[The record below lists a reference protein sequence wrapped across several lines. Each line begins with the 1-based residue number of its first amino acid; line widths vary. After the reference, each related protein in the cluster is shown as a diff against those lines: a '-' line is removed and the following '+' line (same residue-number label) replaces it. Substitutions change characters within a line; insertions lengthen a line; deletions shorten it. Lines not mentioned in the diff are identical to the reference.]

1 PCRSTLTIT
10 GSCGRIGGMGNLVA
24 KLATTVSAIGAS
36 VVARKMTDGTWK
48 FVTGNDSP
56 SNPEDPDIDIKEAV
70 AFAILSGVLVGLARM
85 LANRQATKFVAKT
98 QGKSSKE
105 VGDKANA

>member
-1 PCRSTLTIT
+1 
-10 GSCGRIGGMGNLVA
+10 MGNLVA
-24 KLATTVSAIGAS
+24 KLATTVAAIGAS

-85 LANRQATKFVAKT
+85 LANRETTKLFAKA
-98 QGKSSKE
+98 QGKSTE
-105 VGDKANA
+105 QVGDEANA